1 MKYLMLIRH
10 AKSDWGNADLNDHD
24 RPLNERGLRNAPI
37 VGRFLA
43 RTYLGA
49 GGTPA
54 VLPPL
59 EAVVS
64 SSAMRARQTT
74 QLLVEAMELD
84 PACVRVEESVY
95 LAEPKTLLG
104 LIRQFPEN
112 VDHVAMVGHN
122 PGMLDTVN
130 RLSEKNKVPDMPT
143 CAVALIQLGE
153 TWAGVDWGQGKL
165 LGFVTP
171 RLIEK
176 RFMNETMGV

>member
-24 RPLNERGLRNAPI
+24 RPLNERGMRNAP
-37 VGRFLA
+37 VMGRFLA

-54 VLPPL
+54 VLPQL

-64 SSAMRARQTT
+64 SSATRARQTT
-74 QLLVEAMELD
+74 QLLVEAMQLD
-84 PACVRVEESVY
+84 PANVRVEESAY
-95 LAEPKTLLG
+95 LAEAKTLLN
-104 LIRQFPEN
+104 LVRQFPEN
-112 VDHVAMVGHN
+112 QDHVALVGHN
-122 PGMLDTVN
+122 PGMADFVN
-130 RLSEKNKVPDMPT
+130 RLAENHKVAEMPT
-143 CAVALIQLGE
+143 CAVALFQLGE
-153 TWAGVDWGQGKL
+153 TWAETDWEKGKL

-176 RFMNETMGV
+176 RFLNETMGV

>member
-10 AKSDWGNADLNDHD
+10 AKSDWGNAELSDHD
-24 RPLNERGLRNAPI
+24 RPLNERGLRAAPI

-54 VLPPL
+54 VLPAL

-64 SSAMRARQTT
+64 STATRAQQTT
-74 QLLVEAMELD
+74 QLLIEAMQIDASQVSL
-84 PACVRVEESVY
+84 EESVY
-95 LAEPKTLLG
+95 LAEPKTLLH
-104 LIRQFPEN
+104 LVREFPAN
-112 VDHVAMVGHN
+112 QDHVAMVGHN
-122 PGMLDTVN
+122 PGMMDFVN
-130 RLSEKNKVPDMPT
+130 RLVDKTKINEMPT
-143 CAVALIQLGE
+143 CAVALIQLGDSWQE
-153 TWAGVDWGQGKL
+153 TDWGQGRL